1 MGSILYSSQSDANMR
16 ILLSLLSIGLV
27 SCLPQSRYLAPER
40 AASEANTIY
49 SSPDDVFGAA
59 SEDVVFT
66 LSASDSNAVADEDL
80 SSTVEDV
87 IFTLPSEEAAT
98 SYGSPLDDIISLTL
112 DEERILSSPSE
123 EVAASYGSPRDN
135 AVLASPSEKAVA
147 RYGAPVRD
155 ALSSAPSETVS
166 SYRSYQDNNVGSESR
181 INNVAVRPQVKIVR
195 NEFSGPND
203 GNWNYAYESENGIRQ
218 EARGEM
224 RSIGNELVNV
234 MSGSYSYVGPDG
246 LTYQVDWYA
255 DETGFHPSAPHLPKP
270 VEIPFPEQ
278 AAAVADQLRFAAEQD
293 AAAAASN
300 TNSVSVALDSLQY
313 DDLAGYGSDDLAG
326 YGSDD
331 LLSGY
336 GS

>member
-135 AVLASPSEKAVA
+135 AVLASPSEQAGA
-147 RYGAPVRD
+147 RYGAPARD

-246 LTYQVDWYA
+246 LTYHIQ
-255 DETGFHPSAPHLPKP
+255 GRQ
-270 VEIPFPEQ
+270 Q

>member
-1 MGSILYSSQSDANMR
+1 MG
-16 ILLSLLSIGLV
+16 
-27 SCLPQSRYLAPER
+27 
-40 AASEANTIY
+40 
-49 SSPDDVFGAA
+49 
-59 SEDVVFT
+59 
-66 LSASDSNAVADEDL
+66 
-80 SSTVEDV
+80 
-87 IFTLPSEEAAT
+87 
-98 SYGSPLDDIISLTL
+98 
-112 DEERILSSPSE
+112 ILSSPSE

-135 AVLASPSEKAVA
+135 AVLASPSEQVGA

-166 SYRSYQDNNVGSESR
+166 SYRSYQDNNVGAESR

-278 AAAVADQLRFAAEQD
+278 AAA
-293 AAAAASN
+293 AAASN